1 MYGIATFSRDGPGAL
16 FASCLYLPRCSIL
29 RTLCQQRTLPTRPGD
44 QGFSQAAPCS
54 APDVPPE
61 IRKEPEA
68 SLEFFGNDESNL

>member
-1 MYGIATFSRDGPGAL
+1 MKHTFVMAL
-16 FASCLYLPRCSIL
+16 QHFLVMDLARSLPRCSIL

-44 QGFSQAAPCS
+44 QGFSQAPCS

>member
-1 MYGIATFSRDGPGAL
+1 MDPAR
-16 FASCLYLPRCSIL
+16 FAACLYLLRCSIL

-44 QGFSQAAPCS
+44 QGFSQVSPCS

-68 SLEFFGNDESNL
+68 SLEFIGNGESNL